1 MYLRSFSLANFR
13 NYIRLSLDVPRQ
25 ITVLQGANAQG
36 KTNFLEGIYYL
47 TSARSPHATNDVQ
60 LVNWLAEQDDLP
72 YVRVVAEVARK
83 DAQTRIEITLTQE
96 TNGSGYRKHIR
107 INGTPKRVMDLLGQ
121 VNAVLFVPQD
131 IALID
136 GAPSVRRRYLD
147 VTLCQVNPLYCRALA
162 KYSRVLE
169 RRNHLLRMLRE
180 RRGEWDQLEYWDD
193 ELAQNGAQI
202 IALRQQAVLDLEAL
216 AQPLHVDISGGRER
230 LRLRYMP
237 SFDPRR
243 PQADDRQMTL
253 NFDLPPPISVPQDVE
268 TIRSA
273 FLEVLCSSRRQ
284 EIQRGMTLTGP
295 HRDDLRFLDGQV
307 DLHLYGSRGQQ
318 RTAVLAL
325 KLAEVAWMVRTTGEQ
340 PILLLDDVMSE
351 LDAQRRR
358 YLCSQLDQV
367 EQAIVTT
374 TDMDDLTPDLLQRAT
389 LYSVSQ
395 GRLEPYPQP

>member
-13 NYIRLSLDVPRQ
+13 NYIRLSLDVPPQ

-47 TSARSPHATNDVQ
+47 TSARSPHATSDVQ

-72 YVRVVAEVARK
+72 YARVVAEVARK
-83 DAQTRIEITLTQE
+83 DVQTRIEITLAQE

-107 INGTPKRVMDLLGQ
+107 INGAPKRVMDLLGQ
-121 VNAVLFVPQD
+121 VNVVLFVPQD

-147 VTLCQVNPLYCRALA
+147 VTLCQVDPLYCRALA

-180 RRGEWDQLEYWDD
+180 RGGKWDQLEYWDE

-216 AQPLHVDISGGRER
+216 AQPLHVDVSGGRER

-243 PQADDRQMTL
+243 PQVDDRQMTL
-253 NFDLPPPISVPQDVE
+253 NFDLPPPVSVPQDVE
-268 TIRSA
+268 TIRRA
-273 FLEVLCSSRRQ
+273 FLQVLCSSRRQ

-325 KLAEVAWMVRTTGEQ
+325 KLAEVSWMVRTTGEQ

-358 YLCSQLDQV
+358 YLCSQLGQV

-374 TDMDDLTPDLLQRAT
+374 TDLDDLTPDLLQRAT